1 MAAHPEPDL
10 FEHVRDHDHFE
21 LPFGMEI
28 PLPKIPLPD
37 VPLITK
43 YFGHSFEISKY
54 MVLQLVAGIFLLL
67 VFRGLAR
74 TVASGAPPKGAWWNF
89 WETLAIYIRD
99 NVVRPTIGVPHDA
112 HGHGEHGPGHDDHA
126 DDTHGHGDA
135 EHGVAVAG
143 HPADRFL
150 PYIWTCFFYVLICN
164 LLGALPWMGSPTAN
178 INVTGALAVITIC
191 TVMLHG
197 MQRSGVVGFW
207 ASLAPPMDLS
217 PLMKVVMVPII
228 WFIELFG
235 FLIKHGVLAVRLFA
249 NMMGGHTVIAVLLM
263 YIATTATSALWY
275 LVLPSSTFGQI
286 FVGLLE
292 LLVAF
297 IQAYIFA
304 FLATLFISMAV
315 NPH

>member
-1 MAAHPEPDL
+1 MAAQPEPDL
-10 FEHVRDHDHFE
+10 FEHVRDHSYFE
-21 LPFGMEI
+21 LPFGIEI

-43 YFGHSFEISKY
+43 YFGHSFQISKY
-54 MVLQLVAGIFLLL
+54 MVLQLVAGLFLLV

-74 TVASGAPPKGAWWNF
+74 RVASGTPPKGAWWNF
-89 WETLAIYIRD
+89 WETLALYIRD
-99 NVVRPTIGVPHDA
+99 NVVRPTIGVPHEHGHGDHGHDDEHAHDA
-112 HGHGEHGPGHDDHA
+112 HGHAEAHA
-126 DDTHGHGDA
+126 
-135 EHGVAVAG
+135 VPAVAG

-164 LLGALPWMGSPTAN
+164 LLGAFPWMGSPTAN
-178 INVTGALAVITIC
+178 INVTGALAVITVC
-191 TVMLHG
+191 TVMFYG
-197 MQRSGVVGFW
+197 MQRSGVAGFW
-207 ASLAPPMDLS
+207 ASLAPPMDLT
-217 PLMKVVMVPII
+217 PIMKVILVPVI
-228 WFIELFG
+228 WAIEFVG
-235 FLIKHGVLAVRLFA
+235 FVIKHGVLAVRLFA
-249 NMMGGHTVIAVLLM
+249 NMMGGHTVIAVLAM
-263 YIATTATSALWY
+263 YIATTATSVLWY
-275 LVLPSSTFGQI
+275 LVLPSSIFGQI

>member
-10 FEHVRDHDHFE
+10 FEHVRDSHSFH
-21 LPFGMEI
+21 LPFGEHI
-28 PLPKIPLPD
+28 PLPN
-37 VPLITK
+37 V
-43 YFGHSFEISKY
+43 FGLQLTKY
-54 MVLQLVAGIFLLL
+54 MVLQLVAGFFLLI

-74 TVASGAPPKGAWWNF
+74 RVASGAPPKGPWWNF
-89 WETLAIYIRD
+89 WEMLALYIRD

-112 HGHGEHGPGHDDHA
+112 HGHDDHRPDPHAELPISGMAPIGIPRRHDAHAAAA
-126 DDTHGHGDA
+126 D
-135 EHGVAVAG
+135 VG

-164 LLGALPWMGSPTAN
+164 LLGAFPWMGSPTAN
-178 INVTGALAVITIC
+178 INVTGALAAITVC
-191 TVMLHG
+191 TVMFYG
-197 MQRSGVVGFW
+197 MQRSGVAGFW
-207 ASLAPPMDLS
+207 ASLSPHMDLS
-217 PLMKVVMVPII
+217 PLMKLVLVPVI
-228 WFIELFG
+228 WGIELVG
-235 FLIKHGVLAVRLFA
+235 FVIKHGVLAVRLFA
-249 NMMGGHTVIAVLLM
+249 NMMGGHTVIAVLLL

-275 LVLPSSTFGQI
+275 LVLPSSIFGQI
-286 FVGLLE
+286 FVGALE